1 MGSVSKI
8 LKLSLYFQA
17 TLLTIRVEINDCLY
31 IFKWLCLQSL
41 LKLSLC
47 FQSYTMR
54 NSVLGA
60 IGEMVVRILSH
71 DDLDS
76 KQKLTRDQF
85 LDKLEVGRLCEAC
98 KFSWFIEA

>member
-1 MGSVSKI
+1 MD
-8 LKLSLYFQA
+8 
-17 TLLTIRVEINDCLY
+17 LLTVPIKV
-31 IFKWLCLQSL
+31 L
-41 LKLSLC
+41 LKLTLY

-60 IGEMVVRILSH
+60 IGEMVVRILSR

-85 LDKLEVGRLCEAC
+85 LDKLEVGGSCEGC
-98 KFSWFIEA
+98 KISPFLETQ

>member
-1 MGSVSKI
+1 M
-8 LKLSLYFQA
+8 A
-17 TLLTIRVEINDCLY
+17 LLTVPV
-31 IFKWLCLQSL
+31 KVL
-41 LKLSLC
+41 LKLTLY

-60 IGEMVVRILSH
+60 IGEMVVRILSR

-85 LDKLEVGRLCEAC
+85 LDKLEVGVCCEDC
-98 KFSWFIEA
+98 KISLS